1 MNKALFITLEGGE
14 GSGKSTQHKLLASY
28 FEQNG
33 IDYITTRE
41 PGGSPAAE
49 EIRQVILTG
58 GKEKWDS
65 ISECLLFSAARRN
78 HLTQTIW
85 PALEQGKCV
94 ICDRYADSTL
104 AYQGYGRQDNLLS
117 KDDIT
122 GLYRLVAGDF
132 EPDLTFILDI
142 DVKEGLKRAM
152 ARGDNNRMEDMDL
165 SFHEN
170 LRAAFLDIAK
180 TNTKRYV
187 VIDASQPI
195 DKIHQDMILAI
206 KERF

>member
-14 GSGKSTQHKLLASY
+14 GSGKSTQLNLLASY

>member
-1 MNKALFITLEGGE
+1 M
-14 GSGKSTQHKLLASY
+14 
-28 FEQNG
+28 
-33 IDYITTRE
+33 
-41 PGGSPAAE
+41 
-49 EIRQVILTG
+49 TG

-187 VIDASQPI
+187 VIDASQSI